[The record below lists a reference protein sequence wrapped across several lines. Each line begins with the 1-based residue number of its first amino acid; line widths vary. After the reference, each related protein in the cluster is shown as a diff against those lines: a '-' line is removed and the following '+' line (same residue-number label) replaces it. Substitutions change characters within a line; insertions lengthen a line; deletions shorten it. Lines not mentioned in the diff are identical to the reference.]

1 MTNLLIVLPDFDIK
15 PYTHILPSLE
25 KALIST
31 ADLLTLDAPDIAKR
45 AQVPP
50 GEVTKLTT
58 ALVDALHGTNESDN
72 DPAHGKREE
81 GLRNDGLMSDGQSLV
96 DQWRSISTL
105 DDGLDAALNGGIGV
119 GYVTEF
125 VGERLV
131 THIV

>member
-1 MTNLLIVLPDFDIK
+1 MTNLLIVLPDFDVK

-50 GEVTKLTT
+50 GEVKKLT
-58 ALVDALHGTNESDN
+58 AAVVDGLHGLSEPGDE
-72 DPAHGKREE
+72 PAGGDVNGGVRHG
-81 GLRNDGLMSDGQSLV
+81 GQASDGQSLV
-96 DQWRSISTL
+96 DQWRTISTL

-125 VGERLV
+125 VGER
-131 THIV
+131 